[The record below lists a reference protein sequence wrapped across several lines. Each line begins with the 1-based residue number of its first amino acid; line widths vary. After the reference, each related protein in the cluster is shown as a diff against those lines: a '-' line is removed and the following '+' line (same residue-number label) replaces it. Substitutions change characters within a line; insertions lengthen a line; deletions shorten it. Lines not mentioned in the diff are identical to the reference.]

1 MQILKFWGQNAGLMI
16 YGKWMPPERVTWAI
30 NGDYL
35 SNGRTCSDE
44 HETEQ
49 NKK

>member
-1 MQILKFWGQNAGLMI
+1 ML
-16 YGKWMPPERVTWAI
+16 PERVTLAI

-49 NKK
+49 NKKETPDDHGRSQRGGSEEAPV